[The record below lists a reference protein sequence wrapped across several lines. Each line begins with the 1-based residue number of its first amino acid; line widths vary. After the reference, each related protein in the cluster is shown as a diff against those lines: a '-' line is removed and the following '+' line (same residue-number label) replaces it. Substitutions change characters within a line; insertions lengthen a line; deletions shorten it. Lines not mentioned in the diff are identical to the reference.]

1 MKLKFSPK
9 AAFRVYDEFTDAV
22 TADNLGNLYVTVD
35 LPDNGVLFSY
45 LLSFG
50 DQVEVI
56 EPAYVRKQLKEK
68 LGSMLQ
74 KYKT

>member
-1 MKLKFSPK
+1 M
-9 AAFRVYDEFTDAV
+9 
-22 TADNLGNLYVTVD
+22 TADNRGKLYVTVD

-56 EPAYVRKQLKEK
+56 EPAYIRKQLKEK